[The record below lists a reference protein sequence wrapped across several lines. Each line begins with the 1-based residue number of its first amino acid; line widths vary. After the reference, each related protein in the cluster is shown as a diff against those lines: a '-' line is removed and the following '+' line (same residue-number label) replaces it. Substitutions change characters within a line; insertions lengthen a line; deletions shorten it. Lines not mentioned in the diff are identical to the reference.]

1 MYLQFRCLMK
11 RFSILLLF
19 LVITAVTAE
28 PVYSSSHSVEGSGG
42 CTVIDHSDRFWASGS
57 DLSKPSG
64 QVYTD
69 GASGHITLTAPG
81 PVQYQTTDK
90 LDATHANVYTGS
102 SYLDA
107 QNGLVTSDSLSMTD
121 IAPNITD
128 IACTAGSLGSTKGG
142 SVTGNTPNSQYAVGE
157 KTAIGQSMNVQS
169 AKFINDAEFDLSG
182 QAVGQGSSMYIE
194 DFSAGAKSGAS
205 KNSSI
210 ENYRNEV
217 RSHHATFGNQSADLK
232 VRSDD
237 SWGDFSSAFV
247 TTATL
252 NFTNSTNQTEQ

>member
-1 MYLQFRCLMK
+1 MK
-11 RFSILLLF
+11 RFAILLLF
-19 LVITAVTAE
+19 LIIATVSADPI
-28 PVYSSSHSVEGSGG
+28 YSSTHSVECSGG
-42 CTVIDHSDRFWASGS
+42 CTVIANKDMDWRSGS
-57 DLSKPSG
+57 DLSKTSG

-81 PVQYQTTDK
+81 PVQYQTLDK
-90 LDATHANVYTGS
+90 LDASNANVYTGS

-128 IACTAGSLGSTKGG
+128 IACTAGSLGAAKGG
-142 SVTGNTPNSQYAVGE
+142 YVTGNTPNSQYAVGE

-182 QAVGQGSSMYIE
+182 QAVGQGSSMYVE
-194 DFSAGAKSGAS
+194 EFSAGAKTGAS
-205 KNSSI
+205 KNSSVV
-210 ENYRNEV
+210 NYRNEV

-232 VRSDD
+232 VKSDD
-237 SWGDFSSAFV
+237 SWGDFSPAFV
-247 TTATL
+247 TKAAL
-252 NFTNSTNQTEQ
+252 NITNSTNQTEQ